1 MAKGNYIRPI
11 DIKHGIIDMTH
22 GAGGRATAQLIDEV
36 FAKAFRNTYL
46 AQAHDGAVM
55 PTLKGE
61 PVMSCDAHV
70 VHPLFF
76 AGGDIGRLAVCGT
89 VNDVAVCGAKPLY
102 LSASFIIEE
111 GLAVKTLVD
120 VVNSMAQ
127 AALEAGVSIVTGDT
141 KVVEKGHGDGLFIST
156 SGLGEKIPGT
166 CVSGRAAKPGD
177 IVLVTGTMGDHGIT
191 ILSQREG
198 LGFEAQVQSDT
209 APLNGITE
217 ALLSALGERVHVLRD
232 PTRGGLATT
241 LNEIAAQSQVSI
253 EIDEEAVPIHP
264 AVASACEFL
273 GLDPLY
279 IANEGKLIVI
289 VEENASQEAL
299 SIIRACKYGENAAVI
314 GHVTAEQPGLVSM
327 RTAIGGKRLVD
338 WLNSD
343 PLPRIC

>member
-1 MAKGNYIRPI
+1 
-11 DIKHGIIDMTH
+11 MT
-22 GAGGRATAQLIDEV
+22 TKNLLTSLLV
-36 FAKAFRNTYL
+36 L
-46 AQAHDGAVM
+46 
-55 PTLKGE
+55 
-61 PVMSCDAHV
+61 
-70 VHPLFF
+70 
-76 AGGDIGRLAVCGT
+76 LAV
-89 VNDVAVCGAKPLY
+89 AV
-102 LSASFIIEE
+102 
-111 GLAVKTLVD
+111 
-120 VVNSMAQ
+120 
-127 AALEAGVSIVTGDT
+127 VSCQ
-141 KVVEKGHGDGLFIST
+141 KEPST
-156 SGLGEKIPGT
+156 SGLHE
-166 CVSGRAAKPGD
+166 D
-177 IVLVTGTMGDHGIT
+177 YLVYTDYDQQADFSDVETFYLPDSILVIGNADKTEYWKDADAMAIIGIT